1 MSKSYLE
8 VLTRASSFLED
19 HGKEGHAIE
28 YLFLARKNWDKT
40 TWLLNMRKPISST
53 DEALIETDLAE
64 LMKDVPPQYLLGYEE
79 FYGHRFK
86 VTNDTL
92 IPRPETEELV
102 ALCLADNPQKDLKV
116 TDIGTGTGVIAISLK
131 LAQPSWRVTALDIS
145 TAALEVAKTNAESL
159 STEVHFKKSDVLAAL
174 TEKQDIIISNPP
186 YISADEWELMDV
198 SVRKFE
204 PKQALFADNQGLAI
218 YQRIAEQAP
227 NLLNPQGKIYLE
239 IGFQQ
244 RDAVKA
250 IFQKA
255 FPKKEVS
262 LKKDMSGLDRMI
274 VVK

>member
-1 MSKSYLE
+1 MSNSYLE
-8 VLTRASSFLED
+8 VLTRASSFLER

-40 TWLLNMRKPISST
+40 TWLLNMRKSISPV
-53 DEALIETDLAE
+53 DEAIIEADLAE
-64 LMKDVPPQYLLGYEE
+64 LMKDIPPQYLLGYEE
-79 FYGHRFK
+79 FYGQTFK
-86 VTNDTL
+86 VTKDTL

-102 ALCLADNPQKDLKV
+102 ALCLADNPKKDLKV

-131 LAQPSWRVTALDIS
+131 LAQPSWQVTALDIS
-145 TAALEVAKTNAESL
+145 TAALEVAKMNAENL
-159 STEVHFKKSDVLAAL
+159 SAEVHFKKSDVLAKL

-218 YQRIAEQAP
+218 YQKIAEEAP
-227 NLLNPQGKIYLE
+227 KLLNPQGKIYLE

-244 RDAVKA
+244 ADSVKE
-250 IFQKA
+250 IFQQA
-255 FPKKEVS
+255 FPAKEVN
-262 LKKDMSGLDRMI
+262 LKKDLFGLDRMI
-274 VVK
+274 VVE